1 MATAFQISAAARN
14 AIITAAAAL
23 VDAGSGPGT
32 LEIRT
37 GAAPATPATADSG
50 TLLLDEE
57 LTDPAFD
64 ITGPTADLGD
74 TVTGTVLAS
83 GDAGHWRIKDS
94 DGNVIF
100 QGSAGEAA
108 DTPDMVF
115 DEKSLVLGG
124 TVAVSVLSITA
135 PAA

>member
-14 AIITAAAAL
+14 AIITAFAL
-23 VDAGSGPGT
+23 LADAGAGLAT

-50 TLLLDEE
+50 TLLFDEE

-64 ITGPTADLGD
+64 IAGPTAEIAD
-74 TVTGTVLAS
+74 TVTGTVITS

-94 DGNVIF
+94 DGNVLA

-115 DEKSLVLGG
+115 DEKSLVEGG
-124 TVAVSVLSITA
+124 TVAVSILSVTA
-135 PAA
+135 PAT